1 MFQLL
6 ELIENEEDREFCRK
20 LSEQFDSAMYHVAYG
35 ILKNSADA
43 EDAVQESYI
52 AIINNLDKISRE
64 NCHKA
69 WNYIVT
75 IVRSRAIN
83 VYRRRNRESKMD
95 EDTIENLLQE
105 SQGDGEFF
113 ELPDGSS
120 MSELI
125 GRMKYPYKD
134 VLYLRYYNEL
144 SYEEIATALD
154 TTVDNA
160 RHISSR
166 ARKKLQEKVREG
178 EFIMTEQELK
188 DAITSA
194 CEADYK
200 HAMAAPKH
208 RFSRIFRKKIKV
220 LLQPD
225 MGKHTIPALY
235 PVHGRRRVIVVV
247 AVLVLLLG
255 TTVMGR
261 SFFQS
266 LLGKYI
272 LTGYTDH
279 VQLNL
284 GEPENLEM
292 VAIEDNEKNTMGIGA
307 EPDSEEDF
315 EFVCK
320 KPQWVPEGYT
330 LEREEYKEDFQLYQN
345 NYVNNDGKYAL
356 YQQMR
361 NDRVDNIGIS
371 SNGGEQQEVMI
382 ENFKGYFIPDDVLDE
397 EKGNLVWEDGTYLY
411 MMVGDLTK
419 EELIRMAE
427 TIK

>member
-1 MFQLL
+1 
-6 ELIENEEDREFCRK
+6 
-20 LSEQFDSAMYHVAYG
+20 
-35 ILKNSADA
+35 
-43 EDAVQESYI
+43 
-52 AIINNLDKISRE
+52 
-64 NCHKA
+64 
-69 WNYIVT
+69 
-75 IVRSRAIN
+75 
-83 VYRRRNRESKMD
+83 
-95 EDTIENLLQE
+95 
-105 SQGDGEFF
+105 
-113 ELPDGSS
+113 
-120 MSELI
+120 
-125 GRMKYPYKD
+125 
-134 VLYLRYYNEL
+134 
-144 SYEEIATALD
+144 
-154 TTVDNA
+154 
-160 RHISSR
+160 
-166 ARKKLQEKVREG
+166 
-178 EFIMTEQELK
+178 MTEQELK
-188 DAITSA
+188 DAITLS

-208 RFSRIFRKKIKV
+208 RFSRTFRKKIKV
-220 LLQPD
+220 LLQPG
-225 MGKHTIPALY
+225 MGKRTIPALY
-235 PVHGRRRVIVVV
+235 PVHGRRRVIMVV
-247 AVLVLLLG
+247 AVLILILG
-255 TTVMGR
+255 TTVTGR

-292 VAIEDNEKNTMGIGA
+292 VAIEDNEKNTMEIGA

>member
-1 MFQLL
+1 
-6 ELIENEEDREFCRK
+6 
-20 LSEQFDSAMYHVAYG
+20 
-35 ILKNSADA
+35 
-43 EDAVQESYI
+43 
-52 AIINNLDKISRE
+52 
-64 NCHKA
+64 
-69 WNYIVT
+69 
-75 IVRSRAIN
+75 
-83 VYRRRNRESKMD
+83 
-95 EDTIENLLQE
+95 
-105 SQGDGEFF
+105 
-113 ELPDGSS
+113 
-120 MSELI
+120 
-125 GRMKYPYKD
+125 
-134 VLYLRYYNEL
+134 
-144 SYEEIATALD
+144 
-154 TTVDNA
+154 
-160 RHISSR
+160 
-166 ARKKLQEKVREG
+166 
-178 EFIMTEQELK
+178 MTEQELK

-208 RFSRIFRKKIKV
+208 RFSRTFRKKIKV
-220 LLQPD
+220 LLQPG

-255 TTVMGR
+255 TTVAGR

-292 VAIEDNEKNTMGIGA
+292 VAIEDNEKKTMESGV
-307 EPDSEEDF
+307 EPDSEEEF
-315 EFVCK
+315 EFACK

-330 LEREEYKEDFQLYQN
+330 LEREEYKENFQLYQN

-382 ENFKGYFIPDDVLDE
+382 KNVKGYFIPDDVLDE

-411 MMVGDLTK
+411 MIAGDLTK

>member
-1 MFQLL
+1 
-6 ELIENEEDREFCRK
+6 
-20 LSEQFDSAMYHVAYG
+20 
-35 ILKNSADA
+35 
-43 EDAVQESYI
+43 
-52 AIINNLDKISRE
+52 
-64 NCHKA
+64 
-69 WNYIVT
+69 
-75 IVRSRAIN
+75 
-83 VYRRRNRESKMD
+83 
-95 EDTIENLLQE
+95 
-105 SQGDGEFF
+105 
-113 ELPDGSS
+113 
-120 MSELI
+120 
-125 GRMKYPYKD
+125 
-134 VLYLRYYNEL
+134 
-144 SYEEIATALD
+144 
-154 TTVDNA
+154 
-160 RHISSR
+160 
-166 ARKKLQEKVREG
+166 
-178 EFIMTEQELK
+178 MTEQELK

-208 RFSRIFRKKIKV
+208 RFSRTFRKKIKV
-220 LLQPD
+220 LLQLG

-255 TTVMGR
+255 TTVTGR

-292 VAIEDNEKNTMGIGA
+292 VAIEDNEKNTMEIGA

-371 SNGGEQQEVMI
+371 FNGGEQQEVMI

>member
-1 MFQLL
+1 
-6 ELIENEEDREFCRK
+6 
-20 LSEQFDSAMYHVAYG
+20 
-35 ILKNSADA
+35 
-43 EDAVQESYI
+43 
-52 AIINNLDKISRE
+52 
-64 NCHKA
+64 
-69 WNYIVT
+69 
-75 IVRSRAIN
+75 
-83 VYRRRNRESKMD
+83 
-95 EDTIENLLQE
+95 
-105 SQGDGEFF
+105 
-113 ELPDGSS
+113 
-120 MSELI
+120 
-125 GRMKYPYKD
+125 
-134 VLYLRYYNEL
+134 
-144 SYEEIATALD
+144 
-154 TTVDNA
+154 
-160 RHISSR
+160 
-166 ARKKLQEKVREG
+166 
-178 EFIMTEQELK
+178 MTEQELK

-194 CEADYK
+194 CEADYR

-208 RFSRIFRKKIKV
+208 RFSRTFRKKIKV

-235 PVHGRRRVIVVV
+235 PVHGRRRVIVIV

-255 TTVMGR
+255 TTVTGR

-292 VAIEDNEKNTMGIGA
+292 VAIEDNEKNTMEIGA

-397 EKGNLVWEDGTYLY
+397 EKGNLVWEDGKYLY

>member
-1 MFQLL
+1 
-6 ELIENEEDREFCRK
+6 
-20 LSEQFDSAMYHVAYG
+20 
-35 ILKNSADA
+35 
-43 EDAVQESYI
+43 
-52 AIINNLDKISRE
+52 
-64 NCHKA
+64 
-69 WNYIVT
+69 
-75 IVRSRAIN
+75 
-83 VYRRRNRESKMD
+83 
-95 EDTIENLLQE
+95 
-105 SQGDGEFF
+105 
-113 ELPDGSS
+113 
-120 MSELI
+120 
-125 GRMKYPYKD
+125 
-134 VLYLRYYNEL
+134 
-144 SYEEIATALD
+144 
-154 TTVDNA
+154 
-160 RHISSR
+160 
-166 ARKKLQEKVREG
+166 
-178 EFIMTEQELK
+178 MTEQELK
-188 DAITSA
+188 DAIASA
-194 CEADYK
+194 CEADYEC
-200 HAMAAPKH
+200 AMVAPKH
-208 RFSRIFRKKIKV
+208 HFSRTFRKKIKE
-220 LLQPD
+220 LLQPG

-255 TTVMGR
+255 TTVTGR

-292 VAIEDNEKNTMGIGA
+292 VAIEDNEKNTMEIGA

>member
-1 MFQLL
+1 
-6 ELIENEEDREFCRK
+6 
-20 LSEQFDSAMYHVAYG
+20 
-35 ILKNSADA
+35 
-43 EDAVQESYI
+43 
-52 AIINNLDKISRE
+52 
-64 NCHKA
+64 
-69 WNYIVT
+69 
-75 IVRSRAIN
+75 
-83 VYRRRNRESKMD
+83 
-95 EDTIENLLQE
+95 
-105 SQGDGEFF
+105 
-113 ELPDGSS
+113 
-120 MSELI
+120 
-125 GRMKYPYKD
+125 
-134 VLYLRYYNEL
+134 
-144 SYEEIATALD
+144 
-154 TTVDNA
+154 
-160 RHISSR
+160 
-166 ARKKLQEKVREG
+166 
-178 EFIMTEQELK
+178 MTEQELK

-208 RFSRIFRKKIKV
+208 RFSRTFRKKIKV

-235 PVHGRRRVIVVV
+235 PVHGRRRVIVVG
-247 AVLVLLLG
+247 AVLILILG

-261 SFFQS
+261 GFFQS
-266 LLGKYI
+266 PLGKYI

-292 VAIEDNEKNTMGIGA
+292 VPIEDNEKNTMETGA

-330 LEREEYKEDFQLYQN
+330 LEREEYIEDFQLYQN
-345 NYVNNDGKYAL
+345 SYVNKDGKYAL

-371 SNGGEQQEVMI
+371 SNGDEQQEVII
-382 ENFKGYFIPDDVLDE
+382 ENFKGYFIPDDVLEE
-397 EKGNLVWEDGTYLY
+397 EKGNLVWEDGKYLY

>member
-1 MFQLL
+1 
-6 ELIENEEDREFCRK
+6 
-20 LSEQFDSAMYHVAYG
+20 
-35 ILKNSADA
+35 
-43 EDAVQESYI
+43 
-52 AIINNLDKISRE
+52 
-64 NCHKA
+64 
-69 WNYIVT
+69 
-75 IVRSRAIN
+75 
-83 VYRRRNRESKMD
+83 
-95 EDTIENLLQE
+95 
-105 SQGDGEFF
+105 
-113 ELPDGSS
+113 
-120 MSELI
+120 
-125 GRMKYPYKD
+125 
-134 VLYLRYYNEL
+134 
-144 SYEEIATALD
+144 
-154 TTVDNA
+154 
-160 RHISSR
+160 
-166 ARKKLQEKVREG
+166 
-178 EFIMTEQELK
+178 MTEQELK

-208 RFSRIFRKKIKV
+208 HFSRTFRKKIKV

-235 PVHGRRRVIVVV
+235 PVHGRRRVIMVV
-247 AVLVLLLG
+247 AVLILILG

-261 SFFQS
+261 GFFQS
-266 LLGKYI
+266 PLGKYI
-272 LTGYTDH
+272 LTGYIDH

-292 VAIEDNEKNTMGIGA
+292 VAIEDNEKNTMEIGA

>member
-1 MFQLL
+1 
-6 ELIENEEDREFCRK
+6 
-20 LSEQFDSAMYHVAYG
+20 
-35 ILKNSADA
+35 
-43 EDAVQESYI
+43 
-52 AIINNLDKISRE
+52 
-64 NCHKA
+64 
-69 WNYIVT
+69 
-75 IVRSRAIN
+75 
-83 VYRRRNRESKMD
+83 
-95 EDTIENLLQE
+95 
-105 SQGDGEFF
+105 
-113 ELPDGSS
+113 
-120 MSELI
+120 
-125 GRMKYPYKD
+125 
-134 VLYLRYYNEL
+134 
-144 SYEEIATALD
+144 
-154 TTVDNA
+154 
-160 RHISSR
+160 
-166 ARKKLQEKVREG
+166 
-178 EFIMTEQELK
+178 MTEQELK
-188 DAITSA
+188 DAIASA
-194 CEADYK
+194 CEADYEC
-200 HAMAAPKH
+200 AMAAPKH
-208 RFSRIFRKKIKV
+208 HFSRTFRKKIKE
-220 LLQPD
+220 LLQPG

-255 TTVMGR
+255 TTVTGR

-292 VAIEDNEKNTMGIGA
+292 VAIEDNEKNTMEIGA